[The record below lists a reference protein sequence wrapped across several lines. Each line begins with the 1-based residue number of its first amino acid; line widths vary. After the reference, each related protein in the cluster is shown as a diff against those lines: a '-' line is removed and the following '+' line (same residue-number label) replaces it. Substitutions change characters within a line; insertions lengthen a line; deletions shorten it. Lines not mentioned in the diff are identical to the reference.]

1 MENTNEKKIILPEE
15 TKKEDSIKPYKFTNE
30 QVSVAEKHTIH
41 FESICNSLSN
51 IIENC
56 NQSISEDVDIDYLQ
70 IINSIIPESDYDKDP
85 SREIRVPVYD
95 HNGSS
100 TMDKVYHSVILS
112 DMKIVSIYT
121 DILMNIGE
129 TFNLYKIISKKY
141 AKKPIF
147 TERQI
152 QAAGGN
158 PEMVWRLQAQQDMM
172 ALESKMT
179 VLDRLICLILY
190 MIGLKDVKDP
200 ARNEIIEN
208 YRLSEP
214 SDTPVVLLE
223 RIKQLVSDILMRIG
237 D

>member
-15 TKKEDSIKPYKFTNE
+15 TKKEDSIKPYDFTDK

-56 NQSISEDVDIDYLQ
+56 NQSISEDIDYLQ
-70 IINSIIPESDYDKDP
+70 IINSIIPKSDYDKDP
-85 SREIRVPVYD
+85 SREIRVPVYSRD
-95 HNGSS
+95 GSS
-100 TMDKVYHSVILS
+100 SMYRLYHSVILS
-112 DMKIVSIYT
+112 DIKIVSIYT

-129 TFNLYKIISKKY
+129 IFNQYKIISKKY

-152 QAAGGN
+152 QATGGN

-172 ALESKMT
+172 VLESKMT

-190 MIGLKDVKDP
+190 MIGLKDVKDT
-200 ARNEIIEN
+200 ARNEIIDN

>member
-41 FESICNSLSN
+41 FESIYNSLSN

-56 NQSISEDVDIDYLQ
+56 NQSISEDADIDYLQ
-70 IINSIIPESDYDKDP
+70 IINSTISESDYNKVPD
-85 SREIRVPVYD
+85 REIRVPVYNID
-95 HNGSS
+95 GSS
-100 TMDKVYHSVILS
+100 DMARIYHSVSLS
-112 DMKIVSIYT
+112 DIKIVSIYT

-141 AKKPIF
+141 SKKPIF

-158 PEMVWRLQAQQDMM
+158 PEMVWKLQAQQDMM

-223 RIKQLVSDILMRIG
+223 RIKQLVFDTLTRIG